1 MKTYN
6 YNTNEHNVNE
16 ASNNNLLLEQLTG
29 VLKTTTD
36 FSRYLE
42 ILNALKP
49 YYTIILCVK
58 DTPGT
63 KMTGDVLSDIHRFGF
78 SNFSRELHRM
88 YIGVIDKSNIICDKI
103 SEKRGIPIE
112 FSYCTDLGTTISVKS
127 KAFNRGNK
135 AEVIIN
141 GYNYAVNYRGINIV
155 VYDADNDIL
164 IDSVRYDT
172 HPDSKGVFTRNNFN
186 VDFTHKNVKERQ
198 REIYKAITEKPL
210 VLFGEGKNVKEFI
223 EKYRAQIN
231 IKCVLNNKVEERII
245 LPDGE
250 TITVQPYSKS
260 KIGKDDYIV
269 VCKADPS
276 EDYKEAKRI
285 LTNDGF
291 IYGKDFLLS
300 QIASAILDGKKIM
313 TFIGY
318 CQLQAIESVLNK
330 IEDVKCKFLTL
341 HYRAWVE
348 TVKGSYR
355 FEAFCSHIP
364 LSDIVV
370 YHSDFIRKD
379 MMDVDV
385 EQLISDGAIKYIVP
399 RFAFRSLHPYKDID
413 LGKINLLS
421 MARGVRPWPFRYE
434 EPFLDKFILEDKY
447 SNQEIYDIVM
457 SDDFISEDEI
467 YKNLKLSFKMMELAD
482 QNSDCKFLDYI
493 KANYK
498 ERPVYHDNFHGQN
511 CLYFEILRQLNQRL
525 NLCSEEELNCLE
537 KRYEDDGIF
546 LFDYTEIPILPCVAK
561 TLGITYATED
571 HLYRVKRQD
580 GTISLITIKEWIF
593 FYLDFTR
600 SIYKIKQIFNLK

>member
-1 MKTYN
+1 MMKMH
-6 YNTNEHNVNE
+6 EHNANE
-16 ASNNNLLLEQLTG
+16 TSNNNLLLEPFIR

-36 FSRYLE
+36 FSLYLE
-42 ILNALKP
+42 MLNAVKP

-63 KMTGDVLSDIHRFGF
+63 KMANNVLNDIHSFGF
-78 SNFSRELHRM
+78 SKFSTQIHRM
-88 YIGVIDKSNIICDKI
+88 YIGIIDKSNIICDKI
-103 SEKRGIPIE
+103 AEARKSPVE
-112 FSYCTDLGTTISVKS
+112 FSYCTDSGTPISVAS
-127 KAFNRGNK
+127 KAFKNGNK

-141 GYNYAVNYRGINIV
+141 GYNCAVNLRGINIV
-155 VYDADNDIL
+155 VFDADNNKI

-172 HPDSKGVFTRNNFN
+172 HSDSNGVFTRNDFN

-198 REIYKAITEKPL
+198 REIYEAITEKSV

-223 EKYRAQIN
+223 EKYREKIN
-231 IKCVLNNKVEERII
+231 IKCILTNKAEERII

-260 KIGKDDYIV
+260 KIEKDDFIV

-276 EDYKEAKRI
+276 EDYREVKRI
-285 LTNDGF
+285 LSNDGF

-300 QIASAILDGKKIM
+300 AIASAILDGRKIM
-313 TFIGY
+313 TLLGY
-318 CQLQAIESVLNK
+318 CQLQTIRGVLSK
-330 IEDVKCKFLTL
+330 IEDVKCKFSTL
-341 HYRAWVE
+341 FYRLEVE
-348 TVKGSYR
+348 TIKGSYR
-355 FEAFCSHIP
+355 FEDFCSHIP
-364 LSDIVV
+364 LSDIVISHPV
-370 YHSDFIRKD
+370 FAQER
-379 MMDVDV
+379 MADVDY
-385 EQLISDGAIKYIVP
+385 EKLISDGAIKYIVP
-399 RFAFRSLHPYKDID
+399 RLVFRGFYPYKDIQVN
-413 LGKINLLS
+413 KHNLLS
-421 MARGVRPWPFRYE
+421 IARGVRPWPFRYE

-457 SDDFISEDEI
+457 RDDFISEEEI
-467 YKNLKLSFKMMELAD
+467 RKNLKLSFKMIEFSD
-482 QNSDCKFLDYI
+482 QNSDCKLLDYI

-498 ERPVYHDNFHGQN
+498 ERPLYHDHGHCQN
-511 CLYFEILRQLNQRL
+511 CLYFEILRQLNRAL
-525 NLCSEEELNCLE
+525 NLCPEEDLNRLE
-537 KRYEDDGIF
+537 KQYEDDEIF